1 LSIGIR
7 VKDIPS
13 KSMTICPTG
22 HDNPDINNFCQV
34 CGIKMIVP
42 VSNHLIGGT
51 LLGRYRIIKQIG
63 RGGFGRTYLGEDLNR
78 FNEPCVLKEF
88 TPQIQGTAFLTKA
101 QELFEREAGV
111 MYRLQHPQIP
121 RFREMFRVNRGG
133 VGQLFLVQDYVA
145 GANYQQLLNQKLQQR
160 KTFTEIEITEFLTQ
174 ILPVLGYIHALGVIH
189 RDISPDNLI
198 NRTSDGLPVL
208 IDFGGVKQLAVNA
221 AIQYLPGTSSNNDVP
236 TRLGKVGYA
245 PNEQIQRG
253 TVFPHSDLYSLAA
266 TTLVL
271 LTGREPPDLIDPQNF
286 SWNWRA
292 HISLSPN
299 LARILDRM
307 LQLRPHDR
315 FESAQDILTALK
327 SGNVVNLANN
337 PNLPGSP
344 PVQPP
349 LPIDPKSPVATPT
362 QQPTAPSLL
371 EVLGRTW
378 IFIAAVT
385 GAIGLGWLVASMTS
399 KRPAPVRSSTISHP
413 PETRSSRS
421 ISSTAS
427 TTVVI
432 PHLPH

>member
-1 LSIGIR
+1 
-7 VKDIPS
+7 
-13 KSMTICPTG
+13 
-22 HDNPDINNFCQV
+22 
-34 CGIKMIVP
+34 
-42 VSNHLIGGT
+42 
-51 LLGRYRIIKQIG
+51 
-63 RGGFGRTYLGEDLNR
+63 
-78 FNEPCVLKEF
+78 
-88 TPQIQGTAFLTKA
+88 
-101 QELFEREAGV
+101 
-111 MYRLQHPQIP
+111 
-121 RFREMFRVNRGG
+121 
-133 VGQLFLVQDYVA
+133 
-145 GANYQQLLNQKLQQR
+145 
-160 KTFTEIEITEFLTQ
+160 
-174 ILPVLGYIHALGVIH
+174 
-189 RDISPDNLI
+189 
-198 NRTSDGLPVL
+198 
-208 IDFGGVKQLAVNA
+208 
-221 AIQYLPGTSSNNDVP
+221 
-236 TRLGKVGYA
+236 
-245 PNEQIQRG
+245 
-253 TVFPHSDLYSLAA
+253 
-266 TTLVL
+266 

-337 PNLPGSP
+337 PNLPSFP

-385 GAIGLGWLVASMTS
+385 GAIGLGWLVASMTA

>member
-1 LSIGIR
+1 
-7 VKDIPS
+7 
-13 KSMTICPTG
+13 
-22 HDNPDINNFCQV
+22 
-34 CGIKMIVP
+34 MIVP
-42 VSNHLIGGT
+42 VSNHLTGGII
-51 LLGRYRIIKQIG
+51 LGDRYRITKQIG
-63 RGGFGRTYLGEDLNR
+63 RGGFGRTYLCEDINR
-78 FNEPCVLKEF
+78 YNEPCVLKEF
-88 TPQIQGTAFLTKA
+88 APQVQGTAFLTKA

-145 GANYQQLLNQKLQQR
+145 GANYQQLLNQKLQQG
-160 KTFTEIEITEFLTQ
+160 KTFTEIEITEFLTE

-198 NRTSDGLPVL
+198 SRSSDGLPVL

-221 AIQYLPGTSSNNDVP
+221 AIQYLPGTGSNNDVP

-253 TVFPHSDLYSLAA
+253 TVLPHSDLYSLAA
-266 TTLVL
+266 TSLVL
-271 LTGREPPDLIDPQNF
+271 LTGREPPDLIEPQNF

-315 FESAQDILTALK
+315 FESAQDVLTAIK
-327 SGNVVNLANN
+327 SGNVPNLANK
-337 PNLPGSP
+337 PVPSSP

-349 LPIDPKSPVATPT
+349 LSIDPTPVATPK
-362 QQPTAPSLL
+362 QQPTAPSLV
-371 EVLGRTW
+371 EVLGKTW
-378 IFIAAVT
+378 ILIAAVA
-385 GAIGLGWLVASMTS
+385 GAIGLGWLLASMTA
-399 KRPAPVRSSTISHP
+399 KRPAPIRSSTISHP

-427 TTVVI
+427 AAVAI